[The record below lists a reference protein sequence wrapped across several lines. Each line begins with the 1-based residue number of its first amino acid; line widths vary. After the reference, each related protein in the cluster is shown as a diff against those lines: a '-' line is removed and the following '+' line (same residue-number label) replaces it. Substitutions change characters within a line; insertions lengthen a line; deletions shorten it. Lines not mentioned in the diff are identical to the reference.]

1 LAAVFVFE
9 KTLYTGSESGI
20 IFSEI
25 KIKMLKK
32 TLRLILICFITL
44 LAPSSGL
51 PQPGLPKKLEKERT
65 RFLEEQISPENKLFL
80 NGASEALDDLAE
92 INQTTLEIAASINPQ
107 GEKQY
112 GKIIKQLS
120 KTTKKELS
128 CLEGKKKPIGEVKA
142 FIDYFLTGSNSLDGQ
157 LQILLDD
164 YEKCK
169 HIQSYLPDS
178 LKSQMPAEGPYRYY
192 NICLDAYESKYGENF
207 LGTLGYLCDAYNRL
221 SILCE
226 NHNIEKAKIQAYQI
240 NRRLND
246 THLQL
251 LDELTNKMSL
261 ANDSWAKY
269 VILLMLD
276 VINHQLAFDKAFIQA
291 IDAKLLS
298 IPTPVEPKLT
308 DFEVSS
314 LEFVVPDQIRK
325 GMRITLIATIKNSG
339 DLSADRSRAMI
350 VFPNGTLK
358 AWPIPKLKPGQT
370 YKIKYKYKIKSSGTY
385 TFQAQAN
392 YKLLAWEENTANNR
406 TNRSL
411 IVPQLNRH

>member
-1 LAAVFVFE
+1 MF
-9 KTLYTGSESGI
+9 KRTLS
-20 IFSEI
+20 
-25 KIKMLKK
+25 
-32 TLRLILICFITL
+32 LILVCLITL
-44 LAPSSGL
+44 LLPLSGL
-51 PQPGLPKKLEKERT
+51 SQLRLPKKLAKERI
-65 RFLEEQISPENKLFL
+65 RFLEKQISPEDKLFL
-80 NGASEALDDLAE
+80 DGASEILNDLAR
-92 INQTTLEIAASINPQ
+92 INQTTLAIAFSINPP

-112 GKIIKQLS
+112 SRIIKQLS
-120 KTTKKELS
+120 KTTRKELS
-128 CLEGKKKPIGEVKA
+128 YLEGKKKPIQRVKA
-142 FIDYFLTGSNSLDGQ
+142 FIDYFLTESLSLDNQ

-169 HIQSYLPDS
+169 QIQSYMPDG
-178 LKSQMPAEGPYRYY
+178 LKSQMPAGGPYRYY
-192 NICLDAYESKYGENF
+192 DICLDAYESRYGEDF
-207 LGTLGYLCDAYNRL
+207 LSTLEYLCDAYTQL
-221 SILCE
+221 SLLCK
-226 NHNIEKAKIQAYQI
+226 NHNIEKAKLQAYQI

-251 LDELTNKMSL
+251 LDELTDKMSL

-276 VINHQLAFDKAFIQA
+276 VINRQLVFDKAFIQA

-308 DFEVSS
+308 DFEVAS
-314 LEFVVPDQIRK
+314 LEFVVPEQIRK

-358 AWPIPKLKPGQT
+358 AWPIPRLKPGQT

-411 IVPQLNRH
+411 IIPQLKRR